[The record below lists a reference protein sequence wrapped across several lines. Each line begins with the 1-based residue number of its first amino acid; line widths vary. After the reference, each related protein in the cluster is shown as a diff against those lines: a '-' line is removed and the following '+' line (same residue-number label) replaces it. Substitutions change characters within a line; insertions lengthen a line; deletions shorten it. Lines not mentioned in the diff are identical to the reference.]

1 MSNFWILHGL
11 CPFQHVIFKQLWTLS
26 KSTIC
31 CIFSVYDK
39 QVKVWCTKHEASVIN
54 IDMKANICCVKYNP
68 GSSDYIAVCAFHLHF
83 WRQMYGAKS
92 FCIGFLLIF
101 TTNQCGAELELW
113 SALLTM
119 CTALHTPPQKKKKKR
134 DIDQCNSAI
143 LWFDPHVKLC
153 ACSCINKICYLTIF
167 GWIWCFG
174 DKPIV

>member
-1 MSNFWILHGL
+1 MWYLSSCGPSLNQPYAASFLCMTNRSKFGAQSMKLALLILIWKQIYAVSNIILDL
-11 CPFQHVIFKQLWTLS
+11 AITLRYVPFIYIFE
-26 KSTIC
+26 
-31 CIFSVYDK
+31 DK
-39 QVKVWCTKHEASVIN
+39 T
-54 IDMKANICCVKYNP
+54 
-68 GSSDYIAVCAFHLHF
+68 
-83 WRQMYGAKS
+83 YGAKS

>member
-1 MSNFWILHGL
+1 
-11 CPFQHVIFKQLWTLS
+11 
-26 KSTIC
+26 
-31 CIFSVYDK
+31 
-39 QVKVWCTKHEASVIN
+39 
-54 IDMKANICCVKYNP
+54 
-68 GSSDYIAVCAFHLHF
+68 
-83 WRQMYGAKS
+83 MYGAKS